1 MNNKLRNRD
10 QCINKVTKQDFLFF
24 SSDQVSTALSKS
36 WGLLGLLAAVLLEV
50 GLFPTIV
57 DSLAVDV
64 MSVEV
69 LVRFV
74 VTIS

>member
-1 MNNKLRNRD
+1 MDKQSNKARFKQYFLV
-10 QCINKVTKQDFLFF
+10 VTRCQQPCQRVVAF
-24 SSDQVSTALSKS
+24 
-36 WGLLGLLAAVLLEV
+36 WGLLAAIQLEV

-74 VTIS
+74 VTTTS

>member
-1 MNNKLRNRD
+1 MDKQSNKARFKQYFLV
-10 QCINKVTKQDFLFF
+10 VTRW
-24 SSDQVSTALSKS
+24 SKS

-74 VTIS
+74 VTTTS